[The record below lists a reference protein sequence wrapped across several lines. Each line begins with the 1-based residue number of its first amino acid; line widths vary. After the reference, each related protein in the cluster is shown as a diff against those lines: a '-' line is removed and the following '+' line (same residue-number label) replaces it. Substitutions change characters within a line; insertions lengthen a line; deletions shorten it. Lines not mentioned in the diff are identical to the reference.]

1 MPTYSISAPDGNT
14 YSIEGPEGASQD
26 DVIRKVLAQYPESGT
41 PVQPRKGILADVMGS
56 AKNLVNISKTGIGA
70 LTGDSNAAAQAGL
83 ERQAQLQ
90 KQYES
95 GFQPEKILSEY
106 DKGNYLSAAG
116 EALSQVPAAVAGLLP
131 SAGQAA
137 GSAVAGRIGGG
148 ALGSVFGPV
157 GTAVGATVGQ
167 YAVPFIV
174 NAIQALGSQ
183 AQEEAQEQLRK
194 GEKVNVDVAELAP
207 YASANAA
214 LNLLGTRIAM
224 PSVFK
229 KAIGQKVAAEA
240 DDVARLA
247 LLEKAT
253 KVAGRG
259 NIETVARGT
268 LGFAAGEL
276 PTEVLQDVVDRA
288 AVGKP
293 LTDEEAMQSYRITA
307 LNMVLGAPIGGA
319 VGLQERGGAREQVK
333 LQEQRDRQ
341 AQAVTDAQTRSQ
353 AAADALAQRETPQFA
368 IEAQTRYNALLAQKA
383 ELDKVA
389 DADLDKNDLAGQEL
403 KRKARA
409 ERKALLNSEEA
420 KTAIADWNAS
430 KANLPAAPPAPIT
443 DTTQLQ
449 EQPLFPEAAVPTTPE
464 LDIFGQPMPQA
475 TPEAAP
481 KEQPDFRQQMRSLE
495 RLVDQY
501 QVQLQDAT
509 PQEIVALAP
518 RYKQA
523 QAALEET
530 RVAVA
535 KMPKPVE
542 DQLAKLHQRL
552 GVAKEK
558 GDFDA
563 ATKLSQSILNL
574 QSQAVPTTQQSM
586 EMQPF
591 KSTVTG
597 NRQLAVRNLAPA
609 VNLGAEEQEADVNA
623 LTALGQ
629 DNRETPQTYAEKL
642 ALLGMR
648 KPGSAAPEINAQL
661 GLFGPNDQPEL
672 APQRASAA
680 LGQMQQTLTGEPV
693 TATGPSEERGIIQ
706 RGGKAPF
713 NLYPRREGTEEPV
726 TAETLRQRIYDLG
739 NREDLTPEA
748 AAFLRR
754 VEPLIG
760 ENDTT
765 LETDRTARTGTSV
778 DMDTYGQPK
787 PGTEKAVE
795 TKNRASAGSFFTLLD
810 EQLRKIEAGAEGI
823 TPEGFGKPA
832 LYQGFP
838 VDTRRGLVT
847 TPTTAESQAD
857 LQNLKSGEAAKA
869 LALTRAKRYQQGIDN
884 GESTKQAAYNARLIV
899 QPDEEAMRSV
909 LPQGQVP
916 VQKRGDATTETTLRG
931 PSGRAKALA
940 ITETLESQLRLK
952 ESLVKED
959 EGQLALFPEEQA
971 KIQPIVRATAANFQ
985 KFLDSKTAAAM
996 RENEKDSNKLTEQLP
1011 QATKVFR
1018 KISEI
1023 EAEFDRL
1030 SAIKQKAEGARNTLA
1045 QNEAA
1050 MQWGSK
1056 EYGKLMA
1063 DPMFVSLLNLT
1074 EASRSEEH
1082 AGLVRSIAIHEEIAT
1097 AFGSKIKE
1105 AQGRVKDI
1113 GKRITSL
1120 EDRVRLDMLN
1130 KQVLEMEGL
1139 NKANQSVLD
1148 KLNSLK
1154 DTASAASA
1162 AVEHIQAIRA
1172 TLEAQK
1178 TLQEVKDTEPTTA
1191 ELKAAQAELVAAR
1204 AARIVAEQNSRAQ
1217 STLRDTRDRSYAT
1230 RRKADEISAA
1240 RTRAWNVLS
1249 QLPSTKYRALTPEE
1263 RKVYQTAYAEEVP
1276 LDTETKSKEI
1286 DEALKYEQQLAGQ
1299 NVQSLKMELG
1309 IVEKAMRELQAKINA
1324 ARAKSIS
1331 FLRKAPSKEELDKQE
1346 AIDAKKPK
1354 GITTQPEAQLKA
1366 LQLQGVA
1373 TMLKDS
1379 QLAGDSV
1386 RAFAL
1391 KKEFDAISAELAA
1404 FEKSKKKPAAVKGAS
1419 LTMYG
1424 PKGSPFTKPAFVGVE
1439 GFIKKQ
1445 AELSVKLD
1453 ALEKEL
1459 AVKESAAKPISKGA
1473 RGEEVTRDI
1482 APATALEADEV
1493 GMAEEKAALYAMRKE
1508 AVNNAT
1514 AALEEA
1520 KKEGDKKAVA
1530 LSARALIDARNAFA
1544 ETVVSARQRVNAL
1557 TNTLAVAKAA
1567 GDKAKV
1573 ADTEVRLVEARNAL
1587 AGDIKLIR
1595 SRTTQLVSSQTA
1607 APSKMRTGF
1616 TSTEPGFPSRN
1627 LPGVTKKKLTEAPVN
1642 KMPSAEEAVAD
1653 ANKFAAERLAAT
1665 KPLTKKEV
1673 KAATL
1678 AQQQALQR
1686 AAFDRL
1692 QTVTTQVANAQQ
1704 KVDNLKQAQADY
1716 KAGRRITFNV
1726 DVLNKANTNLAEFQR
1741 SLMFAREQA
1750 GVLEDLGPMSA
1761 SDIKEEKR
1769 AQAAET
1775 KKGKSKADEAAQE
1788 TEAAVSNVYAG
1799 ENDTDNLL
1807 LSRGPT
1813 ANPSTVDTVV
1823 AELKKHFSSLSRVK
1837 IYGSVADL
1845 IKANPQYR
1853 GLIPKNARGFVDTAG
1868 NKAFLIAENIDKGQ
1882 ALGVLL
1888 HEVGAHVGL
1897 KNILGKPQYDALVNA
1912 IQNWA
1917 KKNDGSIE
1925 SRVAKAALAR
1935 VEAAET
1941 EARYVSDETLAYAIE
1956 EAVKAG
1962 IKPLESKGALGAWLS
1977 RIANGFRKL
1986 LTKFGMSPESLD
1998 AQGLVDMAFGAAQ
2011 MEMRPAPTGMSRR
2024 MFLRG
2029 AVAAVGGMKLPPI
2042 KAGLSLGAKA
2052 DLFNATLDAADSWFN
2067 VVRGMAKTP
2076 ALREML
2082 ENYSFSI
2089 DNPIF
2094 AEALYDQDPDA
2105 TGNVYQHLHWRDYGP
2120 GDFEESLMD
2129 LLESKPNAIE
2139 GLQGAILDVRSQL
2152 VSMIDKLPKKENGE
2166 IAENELPEVGDLLF
2180 SRAAKYGVDNAL
2192 SQFARDAVSN
2202 GSESTE
2208 KVMDNLGLK
2217 FEMNYVDMRAALRK
2231 VLEIGAKAFG
2241 DSRLFQQAMF
2251 SYTDADQ
2258 KMSLVDSAMNVGYLK
2273 LTTDSKGFKF
2283 IESSEKESVRDVF
2296 VDTGSIPDRYGNE
2309 EAKVEIQTAY
2319 LAAHRAANKGLSK
2332 LDLDALG
2339 LTEEK
2344 MAAALAAA
2352 DADPEFK
2359 AALEKTRRTY
2369 NAFNEG
2375 MIRMVQDS
2383 GAISKAFADELLKDK
2398 DYVPYYR
2405 VRPDGTAVLVL
2416 GNERTI
2422 TVGDIKHQPWLKEL
2436 KGGETKILPITQ
2448 SIPRN
2453 TMLLVS
2459 MATSNMARRNFA
2471 YAMQAIGQERGE
2483 VDPRT
2488 GKARNLMPILSGK
2501 GPDDPSII
2509 RFKQE
2514 PDPNKK
2520 DDKGD
2525 RYIRIQTKG
2534 TVAEG
2539 VPAELVIKSM
2549 EGAPLTLP
2557 AFLKWGGI
2565 AGDLLRKGVTRMP
2578 MYLVRQL
2585 FRDPMA
2591 AAATSGLDYG
2601 MLPAVYKSGKEFL
2614 KMTFTESE
2622 TAAKLLKKGLRQS
2635 GIFTGD
2641 PDDVD
2646 KMVLQLVSGKD
2657 FNVIDKICKAADKAA
2672 IDADSATRILVYENA
2687 IKNGMSEAEAR
2698 FAVQESINFNKR
2710 GLSPMVQYA
2719 SRMIPF
2725 FNAQIQGLN
2734 VLYKAGSGQMPF
2746 EQQLQ
2751 IRKKFYSNA
2760 VFLMAGGLAYAAAM
2774 QDDEYYKNAKPKDRY
2789 SNFFL
2794 HVPGLDEPLKLPIP
2808 YEFGWFFSMAVAAV
2822 DGMVGQTDG
2831 EQQLEALL
2839 SMIKG
2844 AIPGASSMLVPQ
2856 IVKPLAEVFTNKDF
2870 NTWNALESTRLR
2882 GKTVEE
2888 RYNANTTE
2896 LAKAMSAFAPILSP
2910 IQIERIVSGY
2920 LGSLPILAAAATN
2933 GLFKDGDVEPVPKNL
2948 SEMPFFGSG
2957 FQKKYGGADSDVM
2970 YDLADEALQAKRSF
2984 DAMKREG
2991 RGADAQEFLANN
3003 RTELRAAPLALQYQ
3017 KLMGNLRTI
3026 EERIKGSD
3034 IPGDEKRKRIDD
3046 IQKRR
3051 QDLAEK
3057 FAQRIKQMES

>member
-1 MPTYSISAPDGNT
+1 MAQSVPLPDGT
-14 YSIEGPEGASQD
+14 KVTVRPGETPESAYA
-26 DVIRKVLAQYPESGT
+26 RAQKMYPEAFASDT
-41 PVQPRKGILADVMGS
+41 PVAQPRKGVLADVMGS

-95 GFQPEKILSEY
+95 GFQPEKILAEY

-116 EALSQVPAAVAGLLP
+116 EALSQVPSAVASLLP

-148 ALGSVFGPV
+148 ALGSFFGPA
-157 GTAVGATVGQ
+157 GTVVGATVGQ
-167 YAVPFIV
+167 YAAPFIV

-194 GEKVNVDVAELAP
+194 GEQVDVDVAELAP

-276 PTEVLQDVVDRA
+276 PTEILQDVVDRA

-307 LNMVLGAPIGGA
+307 LNMVLGAPLGGA
-319 VGLQERGGAREQVK
+319 VGLQERSGARTQVG

-341 AQAVTDAQTRSQ
+341 AKAVADAQTRSQ
-353 AAADALAQRETPQFA
+353 AAAEKEAERQTPQFA
-368 IEAQTRYNALLAQKA
+368 VEAQTRYNALLAQVS

-389 DADLDKNDLAGQEL
+389 NAELPKNDLAGQEL

-409 ERKALLNSEEA
+409 ERKALLATDEA

-430 KANLPAAPPAPIT
+430 KANLPAAPPAPPAPIT
-443 DTTQLQ
+443 DITQLK

-464 LDIFGQPMPQA
+464 LDIFGNPMPQA
-475 TPEAAP
+475 TPEAALE
-481 KEQPDFRQQMRSLE
+481 EQPDPMQQARALEGYLNQLRAENKNLPVNAYEKRSVLAE
-495 RLVDQY
+495 REKTVAKALDVINSQIPKPID
-501 QVQLQDAT
+501 VAALRKNLDALHT
-509 PQEIVALAP
+509 KIKNAADLGDVVASE
-518 RYKQA
+518 RYSSKA
-523 QAALEET
+523 KALEEQIANAT
-530 RVAVA
+530 VA
-535 KMPKPVE
+535 P
-542 DQLAKLHQRL
+542 
-552 GVAKEK
+552 
-558 GDFDA
+558 
-563 ATKLSQSILNL
+563 S
-574 QSQAVPTTQQSM
+574 TQQEM
-586 EMQPF
+586 ELLPF

-597 NRQLAVRNLAPA
+597 DRQRAVRNLAPA

-680 LGQMQQTLTGEPV
+680 LGQMKQSLTGEDV

-713 NLYPRREGTEEPV
+713 NLYARQEGTEEPI
-726 TAETLRQRIYDLG
+726 TAEALRQRIYDLG
-739 NREDLTPEA
+739 KREDLTPEA

-765 LETDRTARTGTSV
+765 LETDNVNMAGREIA
-778 DMDTYGQPK
+778 
-787 PGTEKAVE
+787 EKEPRKVPFRFFNRPVPNAKEV
-795 TKNRASAGSFFTLLD
+795 KNRSDDGSFFTLLD

-838 VDTRRGLVT
+838 VETRRGLVT
-847 TPTTAESQAD
+847 TPTAAESQAD

-869 LALTRAKRYQQGIDN
+869 LAKTRAKRYQQGIAD
-884 GESTKQAAYNARLIV
+884 GESPSKAAYNARLIV

-916 VQKRGDATTETTLRG
+916 VQKRGDAITETTLRG
-931 PSGRAKALA
+931 PSGRAKPLA
-940 ITETLESQLRLK
+940 IPNTLEQQLRQIEQYRQTKSDFDK
-952 ESLVKED
+952 EPES
-959 EGQLALFPEEQA
+959 QLALFPEEQA

-996 RENEKDSNKLTEQLP
+996 RDNEKASNKLTEQLP

-1023 EAEFDRL
+1023 EAEFNRL

-1082 AGLVRSIAIHEEIAT
+1082 AGLLRSIAIHEEIAT

-1120 EDRVRLDMLN
+1120 KDRVRLDMLN
-1130 KQVLEMEGL
+1130 KQVLEIEGL

-1178 TLQEVKDTEPTTA
+1178 TLQEIKDTEPTTA

-1249 QLPSTKYRALTPEE
+1249 QLPSTKYRALTSEE

-1309 IVEKAMRELQAKINA
+1309 IVEKAMRELVARINA
-1324 ARAKSIS
+1324 AKAKSIS
-1331 FLRKAPSKEELDKQE
+1331 FLKKALSKKELDKQE
-1346 AIDAKKPK
+1346 SIDAKKPK

-1373 TMLKDS
+1373 SMLKDS

-1404 FEKSKKKPAAVKGAS
+1404 FEKAKKKPATEKSAS

-1424 PKGSPFTKPAFVGVE
+1424 PKGSPFTKPAFTGVE

-1459 AVKESAAKPISKGA
+1459 AVKEAAAAPISKGA
-1473 RGEEVTRDI
+1473 RGEEVARTI
-1482 APATALEADEV
+1482 APATALETDEV
-1493 GMAEEKAALYAMRKE
+1493 GMAEEKAALYAIRKE
-1508 AVNNAT
+1508 SVNNAT

-1530 LSARALIDARNAFA
+1530 LAARALIDARNAFA

-1567 GDKAKV
+1567 GDKTKV
-1573 ADTEVRLVEARNAL
+1573 ADTEARLVEARNAL

-1595 SRTTQLVSSQTA
+1595 SRTQQLVSSQTA
-1607 APSKMRTGF
+1607 APSKLRTG
-1616 TSTEPGFPSRN
+1616 SAESRAIPGIIKNRP
-1627 LPGVTKKKLTEAPVN
+1627 TEAPVY
-1642 KMPSAEEAVAD
+1642 KAPSVEEAVAD
-1653 ANKFAAERLAAT
+1653 ANKFAAERLASNKA
-1665 KPLTKKEV
+1665 LTKKEI
-1673 KAATL
+1673 KETTRR
-1678 AQQQALQR
+1678 QQEALQR

-1704 KVDNLKQAQADY
+1704 KVDNLKQAQAEY
-1716 KAGRRITFNV
+1716 KAGRRATFNV
-1726 DVLNKANTNLAEFQR
+1726 DVMNKANTDLEEFKR
-1741 SLMFAREQA
+1741 SLMFAKEQA
-1750 GVLEDLGPMSA
+1750 GILEDVGTLSA
-1761 SDIKEEKR
+1761 AEVKEEKR

-1775 KKGKSKADEAAQE
+1775 KKGKGKADVAAQE

-1799 ENDTDNLL
+1799 ENDSFAKLMDEAEELNLTVPHDDVKFAVRDNDIMGVIDGLAKH
-1807 LSRGPT
+1807 G
-1813 ANPSTVDTVV
+1813 STPAIRERAKGLREFLYGTTIGVDRFVKYKGEMV
-1823 AELKKHFSSLSRVK
+1823 AGLYEEGRNKITMHPNRVTEE
-1837 IYGSVADL
+1837 D
-1845 IKANPQYR
+1845 
-1853 GLIPKNARGFVDTAG
+1853 
-1868 NKAFLIAENIDKGQ
+1868 
-1882 ALGVLL
+1882 LL
-1888 HEVGAHVGL
+1888 HELTHAATTKAMRTPDAKLTPMQREAKQGIINLFKAAEGRMDL
-1897 KNILGKPQYDALVNA
+1897 TGQYGIKNVHEFMSEVNSSKDFRDRLDGIGKP
-1912 IQNWA
+1912 
-1917 KKNDGSIE
+1917 E
-1925 SRVAKAALAR
+1925 SLWQKLKRLIAGLFNQPPSKAALDLI
-1935 VEAAET
+1935 EKIYMPSET
-1941 EARYVSDETLAYAIE
+1941 YFAKEGE
-1956 EAVKAG
+1956 
-1962 IKPLESKGALGAWLS
+1962 
-1977 RIANGFRKL
+1977 
-1986 LTKFGMSPESLD
+1986 
-1998 AQGLVDMAFGAAQ
+1998 QQAF
-2011 MEMRPAPTGMSRR
+2011 
-2024 MFLRG
+2024 
-2029 AVAAVGGMKLPPI
+2029 
-2042 KAGLSLGAKA
+2042 AK
-2052 DLFNATLDAADSWFN
+2052 
-2067 VVRGMAKTP
+2067 V
-2076 ALREML
+2076 
-2082 ENYSFSI
+2082 
-2089 DNPIF
+2089 
-2094 AEALYDQDPDA
+2094 
-2105 TGNVYQHLHWRDYGP
+2105 
-2120 GDFEESLMD
+2120 
-2129 LLESKPNAIE
+2129 
-2139 GLQGAILDVRSQL
+2139 
-2152 VSMIDKLPKKENGE
+2152 
-2166 IAENELPEVGDLLF
+2166 
-2180 SRAAKYGVDNAL
+2180 AKYGEDNAL
-2192 SQFARDAVSN
+2192 SQLARDVVSD
-2202 GSESTE
+2202 GSNSTE
-2208 KVMDNLGLK
+2208 KVMDNFGLK

-2231 VLEIGAKAFG
+2231 VLDLGAKAMG

-2258 KMSLVDSAMNVGYLK
+2258 KMALTYAAMNEGYLK
-2273 LTTDSKGFKF
+2273 LSTDSKGFKF
-2283 IESSEKESVRDVF
+2283 IESSGKESVKDVF
-2296 VDTGSIPDRYGNE
+2296 VDTGNIPDRYGNE
-2309 EAKVEIQTAY
+2309 EAKVGIQTAY

-2332 LDLDALG
+2332 LDLDALK

-2352 DADPEFK
+2352 DADFELK
-2359 AALEKTRRTY
+2359 AALEKTRETY
-2369 NAFNEG
+2369 NAYNEG

-2383 GAISKAFADELLKDK
+2383 GAISKAFANELLKDK

-2405 VRPDGTAVLVL
+2405 VRQDGTAVLVL
-2416 GNERTI
+2416 GNDRTI

-2453 TMLLVS
+2453 TTLLVS

-2471 YAMQAIGQERGE
+2471 YAMQAIGQGQGE
-2483 VDPRT
+2483 VDSST
-2488 GKARNLMPILSGK
+2488 GRARSLMPILSGK

-2520 DDKGD
+2520 DDTGD

-2565 AGDLLRKGVTRMP
+2565 AGDLLRKGITRMP
-2578 MYLVRQL
+2578 MYLMRQL
-2585 FRDPMA
+2585 FRDPMS
-2591 AAATSGLDYG
+2591 AAATSGLGYG
-2601 MLPAVYKSGKEFL
+2601 MLPAVYKANKEFL
-2614 KMTFTESE
+2614 KMTFGESE
-2622 TAAKLLKKGLRQS
+2622 KAANLLKKGLIQS

-2646 KMVLQLVSGKD
+2646 KMALQLVSGKD
-2657 FNVIDKICKAADKAA
+2657 FNIIDKVCRGADKLAMNA
-2672 IDADSATRILVYENA
+2672 DAATRTLVYDNA
-2687 IKNGMSEAEAR
+2687 IKNGMSEAEAK
-2698 FAVQESINFNKR
+2698 FAVQESVNFSKR
-2710 GLSPMVQYA
+2710 GLSPTVQYA
-2719 SRMIPF
+2719 SRLIPF

-2751 IRKKFYSNA
+2751 IRQKFYNNA
-2760 VFLMAGGLAYAAAM
+2760 LFLVAGGLAYAAAM

-2794 HVPGLDEPLKLPIP
+2794 HTPFTDEPLKLPIP

-2831 EQQLEALL
+2831 EQQLKALL
-2839 SMIKG
+2839 GMLKG
-2844 AIPGASSMLVPQ
+2844 AVPGASSMLVPQ
-2856 IVKPLAEVFTNKDF
+2856 LVKPLAEVFTNKDF

-2882 GKTVEE
+2882 GKSTEE

-2896 LAKAMSAFAPILSP
+2896 LAKAVSQFAPVLSP
-2910 IQIERIVSGY
+2910 IQIERIVGGY
-2920 LGSLPILAAAATN
+2920 LGSLPILVAAATN
-2933 GLFKDGDVEPVPKNL
+2933 GLFRDGDVEPVPKNM

-2991 RGADAQEFLANN
+2991 RIADAQEYLQDH

-3026 EERIKGSD
+3026 EERIKGSN
-3034 IPGDEKRKRIDD
+3034 IPGDEKRKRIDEL
-3046 IQKRR
+3046 QKRR